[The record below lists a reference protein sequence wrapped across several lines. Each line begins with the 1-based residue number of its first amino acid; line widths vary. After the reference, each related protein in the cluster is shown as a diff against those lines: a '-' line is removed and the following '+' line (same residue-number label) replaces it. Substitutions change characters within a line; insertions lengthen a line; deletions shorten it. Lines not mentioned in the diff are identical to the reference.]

1 MRVDTLPSPGQLSM
15 GIAIRVMM
23 SRAISS
29 IEIASGYPGSGGK
42 ATSAGQFDAFLVAS
56 RAAIAGL
63 IDVTAPGVLSSTVRA
78 SEPNKL
84 YIAHNEALDPQF
96 VPPVTAFT
104 IAGVTKVVSKVQI
117 DGPFIIIT
125 VTVPWAVGNIS
136 TVAYTAPGGIGN
148 ARDLS
153 GNLLGAYGAQGIVNG
168 VA

>member
-56 RAAIAGL
+56 RTAIAGM
-63 IDVTAPGVLSSTVRA
+63 IDATVPLATAFAIRA
-78 SEPNKL
+78 SMPNKV
-84 YIAHNEALDPQF
+84 YIAHNEAIDPAF
-96 VPPVTAFT
+96 VPPVTAFA
-104 IAGVTKVVSKVQI
+104 IAGVTKVVSKVEI
-117 DGPFIIIT
+117 DGPFIILT
-125 VTVPWAVGNIS
+125 VTVPFVAGNVS

-148 ARDLS
+148 ARDLT
-153 GNLLGAYGAQGIVNG
+153 GNLLASYTAQPIVNG
-168 VA
+168 VV